1 MNRDASRI
9 FGLTR
14 CLSSSLQTCLLL
26 NQKISMRRFT
36 LAQLKKEST
45 LDRPLFAIDGN
56 VYDMT
61 DFVDTHPGKLLD
73 CS

>member
-1 MNRDASRI
+1 
-9 FGLTR
+9 
-14 CLSSSLQTCLLL
+14 
-26 NQKISMRRFT
+26 MRRFT